1 MNLKKIAGMVF
12 VAASCA
18 MALQPAVADTLD
30 DVKAAGKLR
39 VAIDLGLPPFGL
51 LDQNQQP
58 AGSDIEAAKL
68 LAQDLGVELEVVRTT
83 TPNRIPF
90 LLTNKA
96 DAIISTLSITEERM
110 KVIDFSKPYS
120 VLAQAVAAPQDAK
133 IKDYADLKDQ
143 KVASVRG
150 SQGDAIL
157 SANTKDAKIMKFDDD
172 ATAVTA
178 VLSGQADILANSTAV
193 IQTLKDKAPDRHFEI
208 KFLMKNYALGVGLRK
223 GNPEF
228 KAFLD
233 DWAQKNFQ
241 NGKLNAIYK
250 SHLNVDLPAD
260 LMDMAPAK

>member
-1 MNLKKIAGMVF
+1 MNLKKFASIAF
-12 VAASCA
+12 IATSCA
-18 MALQPAVADTLD
+18 VALQPASADTLD
-30 DVKAAGKLR
+30 DIRSAGTLR
-39 VAIDLGLPPFGL
+39 VAIDLGLPPFGM

-58 AGSDIEAAKL
+58 TGSDIDAAKL
-68 LAQDLGVELEVVRTT
+68 LAQDLGVKLEVVRTT

-96 DAIISTLSITEERM
+96 DVIISTLSITEERM

-120 VLAQAVAAPQDAK
+120 VLAQAVAAPESMP
-133 IKDYADLKDQ
+133 IKGYADLKDQ

-150 SQGDAIL
+150 SQGDTML
-157 SANTKDAKIMKFDDD
+157 SANTRDAKIMRFDDD

-193 IQTLKDKAPDRHFEI
+193 IQTLKDKAPDRQFET

-223 GNPEF
+223 GSPKF

-233 DWAQKNFQ
+233 EWAQKNFQ

-250 SHLNVDLPAD
+250 GYLNVDLPAD
-260 LMDMAPAK
+260 LMEMEPAK

>member
-1 MNLKKIAGMVF
+1 MNLKKIASIAF
-12 VAASCA
+12 IAASCA
-18 MALQPAVADTLD
+18 MAFQPAAADTLD

-39 VAIDLGLPPFGL
+39 VAIDLGLPPFGM

-58 AGSDIEAAKL
+58 TGSDIDAAKL
-68 LAQDLGVELEVVRTT
+68 LAKDLGVELEVVRTT

-96 DAIISTLSITEERM
+96 DVIISTLSITEERM

-120 VLAQAVAAPQDAK
+120 VLAQAVAAPQSAQ
-133 IKDYADLKDQ
+133 IKDYADLKGQ
-143 KVASVRG
+143 KVATVRG
-150 SQGDAIL
+150 AQGDAIL
-157 SANTKDAKIMKFDDD
+157 SANTKDAQIMKFDDD

-193 IQTLKDKAPDRHFEI
+193 IQQLKDKAPDRNFET

-223 GNPEF
+223 NNPKF

-233 DWAQKNFQ
+233 EWAQKNFQ
-241 NGKLNAIYK
+241 NGQLNTIYK
-250 SHLNVDLPAD
+250 GYLHVDLPAD
-260 LMDMAPAK
+260 LMEMAPAK

>member
-1 MNLKKIAGMVF
+1 MNLKKIAGMAF
-12 VAASCA
+12 IAASCA
-18 MALQPAVADTLD
+18 MALHPATADTLD

-39 VAIDLGLPPFGL
+39 VAIDLGLPPFGQ

-58 AGSDIEAAKL
+58 AGSDIDAAQL
-68 LAQDLGVELEVVRTT
+68 LAHDLGVKLEVVRTT

-96 DAIISTLSITEERM
+96 DVVISTLSITEERL

-120 VLAQAVAAPQDAK
+120 VLAQAVAAPQSAP
-133 IKDYADLKDQ
+133 IKDYVDLKDQ

-157 SANTKDAKIMKFDDD
+157 SANTKDAKIMRFDDD

-193 IQTLKDKAPDRHFEI
+193 IQTLKDKAPERHFET
-208 KFLMKNYALGVGLRK
+208 KFLMKNYALGVGFRK
-223 GNPEF
+223 GNPKF
-228 KAFLD
+228 QAFLD
-233 DWAQKNFQ
+233 EWAQQNFQ

-250 SHLNVDLPAD
+250 SHLGVDLPAD
-260 LMDMAPAK
+260 LMDMKPAK